1 MLDIVAIAAV
11 LVVSVAGTILLIW
24 FTRRHAVG
32 WQIGQRP
39 IEAFQAL
46 LAQSDK
52 AVESGR
58 GIHMSL
64 GRADLGG
71 QGNPASIAAL
81 EALDVMAKA
90 GARSDTAPLTT
101 VGDGALLLAA
111 QDSLRA
117 AHAGAGR
124 AQLYK
129 PEMAHFIAG
138 RDFAMSYAAGVSD
151 SLHQGKLG
159 SNILLGRFGSEIA
172 IMAEAGQRLGL
183 EQVIGSDDP
192 QAMAIGLAVTDK
204 ALIGEELFAAGAYLQ
219 PKPAFL
225 ASLQLQD
232 VLRVAV
238 VVIMLLAALLDFI
251 L

>member
-1 MLDIVAIAAV
+1 MIDAVAIAAV
-11 LVVSVAGTILLIW
+11 LVISVAGTILLVW
-24 FTRRHAVG
+24 FTRRHAAG

-39 IEAFQAL
+39 IEAFKTL
-46 LAQSDK
+46 TAQSDK
-52 AVESGR
+52 AVETGR

-90 GARSDTAPLTT
+90 GARSDTAPITT

-117 AHAGAGR
+117 AHTSAGR
-124 AQLYK
+124 AQIYRQD
-129 PEMAHFIAG
+129 MAHFIAG
-138 RDFAMSYAAGVSD
+138 RDFAMSYAAGVSQT
-151 SLHQGKLG
+151 LNQGDHG
-159 SNILLGRFGSEIA
+159 SSILLGRFGPELA
-172 IMAEAGQRLGL
+172 IMAEAGQRRGL

-192 QAMAIGLAVTDK
+192 QAMAISLAATDK

-219 PKPAFL
+219 PKPSFL

-238 VVIMLLAALLDFI
+238 IVIILLVALLDFI

>member
-1 MLDIVAIAAV
+1 MDIVAIAAA
-11 LVVSVAGTILLIW
+11 LVVGLAGTVLLIW

-32 WQIGQRP
+32 WQINLRS
-39 IEAFQAL
+39 IEAFRAL

-52 AVESGR
+52 AVETGR
-58 GIHMSL
+58 GIHISL

-81 EALDVMAKA
+81 EALDVMARA
-90 GARSDTAPLTT
+90 GARSDSAPLTT
-101 VGDGALLLAA
+101 VGDGALLLAG

-117 AHAGAGR
+117 AHSGVGR
-124 AQLYK
+124 GRVYR
-129 PEMAHFIAG
+129 PDMAHFIAG
-138 RDFAMSYAAGVSD
+138 REFAMSYAAGVSD
-151 SLHQGKLG
+151 SLNQGDFG
-159 SNILLGRFGSEIA
+159 SSVLLGRFGTEIA

-192 QAMAIGLAVTDK
+192 QAMAISLAATDK

-219 PKPAFL
+219 PKPALL

-232 VLRVAV
+232 VLRVATI
-238 VVIMLLAALLDFI
+238 VIILLVALLDFV

>member
-1 MLDIVAIAAV
+1 MDIVAIAAA
-11 LVVSVAGTILLIW
+11 LVVGLAGTVLLIW
-24 FTRRHAVG
+24 FMRRHAAG
-32 WQIGQRP
+32 WQVSLRSIKAYR
-39 IEAFQAL
+39 AL

-52 AVESGR
+52 AVETGR
-58 GIHMSL
+58 GIHISL

-81 EALDVMAKA
+81 EALDVMARA
-90 GARSDTAPLTT
+90 GARSDSAPLTT

-117 AHAGAGR
+117 AHRGVGRGR
-124 AQLYK
+124 AYRSD
-129 PEMAHFIAG
+129 MAHFIAG

-151 SLHQGKLG
+151 SLSRGDFG
-159 SNILLGRFGSEIA
+159 SSVLLGRFGTEIA

-192 QAMAIGLAVTDK
+192 QAMAISLAATDK
-204 ALIGEELFAAGAYLQ
+204 ALIGEELLAAGAYLQ
-219 PKPAFL
+219 SKPALL

-232 VLRVAV
+232 VLRVATI
-238 VVIMLLAALLDFI
+238 VIILLVALLDFV

>member
-1 MLDIVAIAAV
+1 MINVEAVAAAV
-11 LVVSVAGTILLIW
+11 IISVAGTIVLVW
-24 FTRRHAVG
+24 FARRHAAG
-32 WQIGQRP
+32 WQVGLRP

-46 LAQSDK
+46 RSQSDK

-71 QGNPASIAAL
+71 HGNPASIAAL

-117 AHAGAGR
+117 AHRSAGR
-124 AQLYK
+124 AQAYS
-129 PEMAHFIAG
+129 PYMAYFISG
-138 RDFAMSYAAGVSD
+138 REFAMSYAAGVSD
-151 SLHQGKLG
+151 TIDREDLG
-159 SNILLGRFGSEIA
+159 SSVLLGRFGSEVA
-172 IMAEAGQRLGL
+172 IMAEAGQRRGL

-192 QAMAIGLAVTDK
+192 QAMAIGAATTDK
-204 ALIGEELFAAGAYLQ
+204 ALIGEEMFAAGAYL
-219 PKPAFL
+219 KPDPSLL

-232 VLRVAV
+232 LLRAAAI
-238 VVIMLLAALLDFI
+238 VILLLVALLEFV